1 MLRLLALVAAA
12 SSADVRSKMII
23 ENTGD
28 EDLAMYYMGSIN
40 DGDMSMWDGSEHFN
54 AIIEPGSKAARYV
67 SFNDSFALRS
77 GDMKWRN
84 RLSLYQNEDEH
95 PYKISFHNVMVD
107 EEQQPVEL
115 KHHDE
120 SYIWID
126 PNHHVTH
133 SAVGGHTFYM
143 RDKQSKDRF
152 SVSIHELDAQE
163 LGEL

>member
-1 MLRLLALVAAA
+1 
-12 SSADVRSKMII
+12 
-23 ENTGD
+23 
-28 EDLAMYYMGSIN
+28 
-40 DGDMSMWDGSEHFN
+40 
-54 AIIEPGSKAARYV
+54 
-67 SFNDSFALRS
+67 
-77 GDMKWRN
+77 MKWRN

-107 EEQQPVEL
+107 EDPQPIEL

-120 SYIWID
+120 GYIWID

-143 RDKQSKDRF
+143 RDKASEDRY
-152 SVSIHELDAQE
+152 SVSLHELDAQE